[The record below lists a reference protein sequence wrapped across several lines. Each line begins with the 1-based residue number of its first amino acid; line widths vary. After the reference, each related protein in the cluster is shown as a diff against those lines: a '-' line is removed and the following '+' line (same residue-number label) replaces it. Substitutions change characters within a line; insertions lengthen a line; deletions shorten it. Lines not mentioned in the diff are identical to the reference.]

1 MLSCRP
7 APKPSVCR
15 PNYPLKPS
23 TIAVVIVIII
33 VMINN
38 NINIFTI
45 VTIDAIM
52 MHYDSLVAPFHKN
65 NKNGIINWV

>member
-23 TIAVVIVIII
+23 TIAAIIVIII
-33 VMINN
+33 VIIIDIIKN
-38 NINIFTI
+38 NINNFIIFIIYTI
-45 VTIDAIM
+45 MIAWQLLPTPRQ
-52 MHYDSLVAPFHKN
+52 SK
-65 NKNGIINWV
+65 

>member
-23 TIAVVIVIII
+23 TIAAIIAAIIVIII
-33 VMINN
+33 VIIIDIIKN
-38 NINIFTI
+38 NINNFIIFIIYTI
-45 VTIDAIM
+45 MIAWQLLPTPRQ
-52 MHYDSLVAPFHKN
+52 SK
-65 NKNGIINWV
+65 